1 VHPASL
7 LLELADPA
15 TNITYGV
22 AYLARAWRLADGDL
36 CRALMKYRAGHRQE
50 RMSPLSKKYCALAKA
65 YLEANG
71 LDDPTSDRLSHATTQ
86 LATR

>member
-1 VHPASL
+1 
-7 LLELADPA
+7 
-15 TNITYGV
+15 
-22 AYLARAWRLADGDL
+22 
-36 CRALMKYRAGHRQE
+36 MKYRAGHRQE

-71 LDDPTSDRLSHATTQ
+71 LEDMASDRLSSATTQ